1 MGSFR
6 KKSASIEGMNM
17 VPLLLTSVPELPPS
31 DQVATH
37 GLAPIFMETIA
48 KLKNRL
54 EGGDC
59 SFEGSFVPSDPN
71 APYCAT
77 KKQ

>member
-1 MGSFR
+1 MLH
-6 KKSASIEGMNM
+6 
-17 VPLLLTSVPELPPS
+17 LLLTPVPDLPPG
-31 DQVATH
+31 DQVVTH
-37 GLAPIFMETIA
+37 VLIPIFMECVA
-48 KLKNRL
+48 RLKNSL

-59 SFEGSFVPSDPN
+59 SFEDNFVPSDPN